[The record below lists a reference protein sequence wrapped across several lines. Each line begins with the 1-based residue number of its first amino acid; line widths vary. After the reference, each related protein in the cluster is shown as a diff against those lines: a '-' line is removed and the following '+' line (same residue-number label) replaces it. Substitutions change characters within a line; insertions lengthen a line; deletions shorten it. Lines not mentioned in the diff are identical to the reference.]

1 MKTLAALLGL
11 LLLMGCALTDL
22 LLPSGAPPVP
32 PMTPTYTPYPPTSG
46 VPTFTPIPSPTLVLT
61 SEMLPITPA
70 PTGSDPLPPYPEIT
84 YAPPVPTYTLTPM
97 TGVYQAF
104 ERGFMIYIEGQT
116 CLFAYAEA
124 IIIPE
129 AIRSLDMG
137 IYRYCVEFAGLP
149 PAPADAPLD
158 PFGRVWAQYPE
169 MRASL
174 GVAVGAPERYQ
185 TVIPRSEPVIMGGVF
200 YSGMATLP
208 DGRQLYC
215 GTRGATAGRC
225 ELRN

>member
-1 MKTLAALLGL
+1 MKMIAALLGL
-11 LLLMGCALTDL
+11 FMLMGCALTDL
-22 LLPSGAPPVP
+22 LLPSGAPTVP

-46 VPTFTPIPSPTLVLT
+46 VPTFTPLPSATLVVT

-70 PTGSDPLPPYPEIT
+70 PTGSDPLPPYLEIT
-84 YAPPVPTYTLTPM
+84 YSPTEIATLM
-97 TGVYQAF
+97 SVSAVYQPF
-104 ERGFMIYIEGQT
+104 ERGFMVYIEGQT

-185 TVIPRSEPVIMGGVF
+185 TVIPRSEPIVMGGVF
-200 YSGMATLP
+200 YSGMVTLP

-225 ELRN
+225 EVRN

>member
-1 MKTLAALLGL
+1 MKTLAAGL
-11 LLLMGCALTDL
+11 ALFLLMGCALTDL
-22 LLPSGAPPVP
+22 LLPSGAPSVP

-46 VPTFTPIPSPTLVLT
+46 VPTFTPLPSATLVIT

-84 YAPPVPTYTLTPM
+84 YAPPISTYTLTPM

-104 ERGFMIYIEGQT
+104 EQGFMVVIEGQN
-116 CLFAYAEA
+116 CLYAFADG

-129 AIRSLDMG
+129 ALYSLDMG
-137 IYRYCVEFAGLP
+137 AYHYCVEFAGLP
-149 PAPADAPLD
+149 PVPADAPVD
-158 PFGRVWAQYPE
+158 PFGRVWDYYPE
-169 MRASL
+169 MRARL
-174 GVAVGAPERYQ
+174 GVAVGAPERYHA
-185 TVIPRSEPVIMGGVF
+185 TIPRSEPIVMGGVF
-200 YSGMATLP
+200 YSGMVTLP

-225 ELRN
+225 EVRD